1 MNKLGVAIIGCGS
14 IHRVHADAVVNSELG
29 HMVCVVDIQDDRA
42 QASAQDYHCQ
52 WHTDFNE
59 VIKDDAVDVVHIC
72 TPHYLHTEMAV
83 KALMAGKHVLV
94 EKPVVRHID
103 EIKQVI
109 KAREESGRCIG
120 VCFQNRFN
128 TTSQK
133 AKEIIDSGT
142 VGAVKGIK
150 GIVTWYRD
158 EDYYTASGWR
168 GKFATEGGG
177 VLINQSIHTIDLI
190 QWLAGGVEAV
200 KGGVSTQLLGK
211 VIEVE
216 DTAHATLFFRNG
228 ARGVFFATNCY
239 TSNSPVEIEIDCEK
253 ARIRLYQGKL
263 FIEQNGNVSCIADDN
278 GGETIYKS
286 YWGKSH
292 AVLIENFYRGIL
304 NGDPG
309 CIISAEEAVESV
321 RIIDGIYKSASTGNL
336 IHI

>member
-1 MNKLGVAIIGCGS
+1 MWSIYKMIGHKLL
-14 IHRVHADAVVNSELG
+14 HRTTIVSG
-29 HMVCVVDIQDDRA
+29 
-42 QASAQDYHCQ
+42 
-52 WHTDFNE
+52 TDFNE
-59 VIKDDAVDVVHIC
+59 VIKTMPDVVHIC
-72 TPHYLHTEMAV
+72 TPHLHTEMAV

-211 VIEVE
+211 VMKLRIRRMLRSFLE
-216 DTAHATLFFRNG
+216 TG
-228 ARGVFFATNCY
+228 PGVFLCHQL
-239 TSNSPVEIEIDCEK
+239 
-253 ARIRLYQGKL
+253 LYFK
-263 FIEQNGNVSCIADDN
+263 FTC
-278 GGETIYKS
+278 
-286 YWGKSH
+286 
-292 AVLIENFYRGIL
+292 
-304 NGDPG
+304 
-309 CIISAEEAVESV
+309 
-321 RIIDGIYKSASTGNL
+321 
-336 IHI
+336 

>member
-1 MNKLGVAIIGCGS
+1 M
-14 IHRVHADAVVNSELG
+14 
-29 HMVCVVDIQDDRA
+29 VDIQDDRA

-292 AVLIENFYRGIL
+292 AVLIENF
-304 NGDPG
+304 
-309 CIISAEEAVESV
+309 
-321 RIIDGIYKSASTGNL
+321 
-336 IHI
+336 

>member
-1 MNKLGVAIIGCGS
+1 MAIIGCGS

-133 AKEIIDSGT
+133 QRRLLTAVQLVLLKEL
-142 VGAVKGIK
+142 
-150 GIVTWYRD
+150 R
-158 EDYYTASGWR
+158 
-168 GKFATEGGG
+168 
-177 VLINQSIHTIDLI
+177 VL
-190 QWLAGGVEAV
+190 
-200 KGGVSTQLLGK
+200 
-211 VIEVE
+211 
-216 DTAHATLFFRNG
+216 
-228 ARGVFFATNCY
+228 
-239 TSNSPVEIEIDCEK
+239 
-253 ARIRLYQGKL
+253 
-263 FIEQNGNVSCIADDN
+263 
-278 GGETIYKS
+278 
-286 YWGKSH
+286 
-292 AVLIENFYRGIL
+292 
-304 NGDPG
+304 
-309 CIISAEEAVESV
+309 
-321 RIIDGIYKSASTGNL
+321 
-336 IHI
+336 